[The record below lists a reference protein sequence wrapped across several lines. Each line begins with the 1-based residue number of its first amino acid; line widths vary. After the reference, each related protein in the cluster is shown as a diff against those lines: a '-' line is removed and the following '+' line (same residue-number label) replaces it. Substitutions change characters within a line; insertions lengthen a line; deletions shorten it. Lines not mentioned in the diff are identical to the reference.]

1 MVWHENEVT
10 KNIVEKKY
18 LHENERTFE
27 DMVSRVSSIYKDS
40 VEAKN
45 AMSAGDIFPA
55 GRTLYGAGR
64 KGKQKLTLSN
74 CYILPT
80 PEDTLESICKVD
92 YEMSKIGSMGGGV
105 GLALDNIRPKGSKIN
120 NSAKVSDGVSFC
132 LRKYNET
139 GEQIGQNNRKM
150 AIMVAL
156 TCSHPDIEEFLHI
169 KENEEKL
176 SAMNI
181 SIKFDDKFMEAVD
194 EDGEYELYFK
204 TPHEEIKKKI
214 KAKRFFE
221 EFCKVNADWGDPGAI
236 FIDRVRGYNLL
247 NGYKDYQIDVSNP
260 CVTGDTLILTDCG
273 YKRID
278 SLVGKSCNVW
288 NGYQYSRVSPR
299 ITGYNQKMIRVYTS
313 NGMSLDCTLYHKF
326 VLSNGDRIKA
336 SELSIGDKLKK
347 WEYPIVDGFNTLS
360 NAYTKGFYSGD
371 GTEGR
376 EEIALYAD
384 KMSLIDRIAH
394 SGFNTS
400 CDRILCRLVPDSY
413 DKSFVPDNTYS
424 IASRLEW
431 LSGIVDSDGTRNSK
445 DGSISITSVNREFL
459 SKVQLML
466 TTLGTHSTISISRE
480 SGDRLMPKNNGT
492 GEYGYYKCKDC
503 YRLSISAFYIK
514 KLIDLGFTTYRV
526 DLSNINPNRN
536 AQRFVTIV
544 DIEAIPDSNI
554 VYCFNEPINHTGI
567 FNGIMTAQCAEF
579 FGNGYNSCNLESIN
593 LYNCIKN
600 KFEDNAEID
609 FDKLEKLTRL
619 GVRMLNDCLDYGR
632 DMQPLDGNKK
642 CIDKWRSIGLGV
654 FGVADAL
661 IAMKIKYGSKEA
673 FNFISDVFNHIN
685 IVSLDE
691 SCNIAKETKPFSMYD
706 WSKTKESPIIQAL
719 LLSKEGKKVYNKIKK
734 YGLANGTLLSIA
746 PNGSI
751 SLMAGKLS
759 GGIEPLFKIGY
770 DRTTH
775 SGEDK
780 GVVFRVFAR
789 SVEDLLS
796 HKGLPMTLTN
806 EEIKKMFPWIVESQD
821 IAPIDRISMQAITQ
835 EYVDNAIS
843 STINLPPET
852 GWKKI
857 YEIYLNAW
865 RQKLKG
871 VTVFVDGCKRGNL
884 LGVTKN
890 GEDKK
895 QEFDYIE
902 PVNRRGVK
910 EIASVTS
917 RSKTAC
923 VPKFYTHVSKTDDGH
938 VFEVFTNTSAGC
950 TSNQNTITRLVSLAL
965 RSGIKVDEIIK
976 ELRANKCPACQALK
990 RRGEKDIAD
999 SCGSVVA
1006 NAIES
1011 AYNKDLSKS
1020 VEKRIETK
1028 ESTDVVIKIKQE
1040 RVCPECKK
1048 SGTIV
1053 PEAHCWVCSSCGASG
1068 CN

>member
-1 MVWHENEVT
+1 MIGGEIMNWYDNEVT

-18 LHENERTFE
+18 LHHGESTFE
-27 DMVSRVSSIYKDS
+27 DMVDRVSSIYKDTYN
-40 VEAKN
+40 VNK
-45 AMSAGDIFPA
+45 AMMDGDIFPA

-80 PEDTLESICKVD
+80 PDDTLESICKVD

-105 GLALDNIRPKGSKIN
+105 GLALDKIRPKGSKIN

-181 SIKFDDKFMEAVD
+181 SIKFDDKFMEAVE

-204 TPHEEIKKKI
+204 TPHEEIKRKI
-214 KAKRFFE
+214 KAKKFFE
-221 EFCKVNADWGDPGAI
+221 EFCKVNADWGDPGCI
-236 FIDRVRGYNLL
+236 FIDRVRDYNLL
-247 NGYKDYQIDVSNP
+247 SGYKDYQIDVSNP
-260 CVTGDTLILTDCG
+260 
-273 YKRID
+273 
-278 SLVGKSCNVW
+278 
-288 NGYQYSRVSPR
+288 
-299 ITGYNQKMIRVYTS
+299 
-313 NGMSLDCTLYHKF
+313 
-326 VLSNGDRIKA
+326 
-336 SELSIGDKLKK
+336 
-347 WEYPIVDGFNTLS
+347 
-360 NAYTKGFYSGD
+360 
-371 GTEGR
+371 
-376 EEIALYAD
+376 
-384 KMSLIDRIAH
+384 
-394 SGFNTS
+394 
-400 CDRILCRLVPDSY
+400 
-413 DKSFVPDNTYS
+413 
-424 IASRLEW
+424 
-431 LSGIVDSDGTRNSK
+431 
-445 DGSISITSVNREFL
+445 
-459 SKVQLML
+459 
-466 TTLGTHSTISISRE
+466 
-480 SGDRLMPKNNGT
+480 
-492 GEYGYYKCKDC
+492 
-503 YRLSISAFYIK
+503 
-514 KLIDLGFTTYRV
+514 
-526 DLSNINPNRN
+526 
-536 AQRFVTIV
+536 
-544 DIEAIPDSNI
+544 
-554 VYCFNEPINHTGI
+554 
-567 FNGIMTAQCAEF
+567 CAEF

-673 FNFISDVFNHIN
+673 FSFISDVFNHIN
-685 IVSLDE
+685 IVALDE

-706 WSKTKESPIIQAL
+706 WDKTKESPIIQAL

-789 SVEDLLS
+789 SVEDLLAY
-796 HKGLPMTLTN
+796 KGLPMTFTN
-806 EEIKKMFPWIVESQD
+806 DEIKKMFPWIVESQD
-821 IAPIDRISMQAITQ
+821 ITPIDRISMQAIAQ

-852 GWKKI
+852 GWEEI

-865 RQKLKG
+865 KQKLKG

-884 LGVTKN
+884 LGVTQN
-890 GEDKK
+890 SDDKK

-999 SCGSVVA
+999 SCGAVVA

-1011 AYNKDLSKS
+1011 AYKKEAVMKTEKTVDKPVQVVYNNN
-1020 VEKRIETK
+1020 EKRM
-1028 ESTDVVIKIKQE
+1028 
-1040 RVCPECKK
+1040 CPEC
-1048 SGTIV
+1048 GTGVIR
-1053 PEAHCWVCSSCGASG
+1053 PEAHCWICDNCGASG